1 MSGRAID
8 DGATV
13 ARPATLGGAKLIKH
27 VAEQLPDTDEVISA
41 LREFLKMESASG
53 ILLVVAAILAMV
65 VNNSPLSGFY
75 DQLLNMPVEI
85 RIGAV
90 HIDKPLL
97 LWINDGLMAVFF
109 FLVGLEIK
117 REVLEGELSNPAQ
130 IALPAFGAVGGMV
143 VPALVYV
150 AFNWGDS
157 LALNGW
163 AIPAATDIAFALGV
177 LSLLGKRVP
186 AALKVFLL
194 TLAILDDLG
203 AILIIALFYSGD
215 LSLASLEVAAAALV
229 MLVIL
234 NRRNVVNIV
243 PYALIGVVLW
253 AAVLKSGVH
262 ATLAGVVLALT
273 IPLRVSQAPEQSPLR
288 RLEHD
293 LHPSVAFV
301 ILPMFAFVNGGVNLS
316 GVSVD
321 MLLHPIPLGIALGL
335 FVGKQLGVFSFA
347 WLAIKLGIAELP
359 KGVTYV
365 QVYAVALL
373 CGIGFTMSLFVASLA
388 FEHARHSF
396 LVDER
401 VGIVAGSLLS
411 ALIGYLLLRT
421 SLRGSAETTG

>member
-1 MSGRAID
+1 
-8 DGATV
+8 
-13 ARPATLGGAKLIKH
+13 LIKR
-27 VAEQLPDTDEVISA
+27 VAEQLPDADEVIST

-53 ILLVVAAILAMV
+53 ILLVAAAILAMV

-75 DQLLNMPVEI
+75 ERLLNMPVEI

-97 LWINDGLMAVFF
+97 LWINDGLMAIFF

-130 IALPAFGAVGGMV
+130 VALPAFGAVGGMA

-150 AFNWGDS
+150 ALNRGDS

-177 LSLLGKRVP
+177 LSLLGKQVP

-215 LSLASLEVAAAALV
+215 LSLASLAVAALALV
-229 MLVIL
+229 VLFTL
-234 NRRNVVNIV
+234 NRRGVVSIV
-243 PYALIGVVLW
+243 PYVLIGVVLW

-262 ATLAGVVLALT
+262 ATLAGVVLALF
-273 IPLRVSQAPEQSPLR
+273 IPLRVSPESAHSPLR
-288 RLEHD
+288 RMEHE

-301 ILPMFAFVNGGVNLS
+301 ILPVFAFANGGVDLS
-316 GVSVD
+316 GTSMD

-335 FVGKQLGVFSFA
+335 FLGKQLGVFGFA
-347 WLAIKLGIAELP
+347 WLAIKLGLAQLP
-359 KGVTYV
+359 KGVTFV
-365 QVYAVALL
+365 QVYAVAVL
-373 CGIGFTMSLFVASLA
+373 CGIGFTMSLFIASLA

-396 LVDER
+396 VVDER
-401 VGIVAGSLLS
+401 IGILAGSLIS
-411 ALIGYLLLRT
+411 ALTGYLILRA
-421 SLRGSAETTG
+421 SLRDSNQTTR